1 LLFEHQSGHSAAEA
15 YRNICHALGQEAVTK
30 RTCDNWFHRFNTGD
44 YSLDDLP
51 RSGRPLEVDIE
62 ALRNL
67 VESDPRQTTR
77 SMANTLGCS
86 HAAIEKH
93 LHSMGKVLK
102 IGSWVPHQ
110 LSQKD
115 LDRRA
120 EACTILLSKSR
131 RFDWLDQVVT
141 GDEKWCLYV
150 NHTRKRQWIDKD
162 EEPQSEPKGDLHPK
176 KVMLSVWWDSEGVIH
191 HELLPTNDTVT
202 AASYC
207 DQLERLNSQ
216 LAILRSGHGK
226 VLCCTTMPDRTP
238 RS

>member
-1 LLFEHQSGHSAAEA
+1 MCRSGHCSVVGGGERSCFNFRCEKMEDLKTHLRHCLLFEHQSGHSAAEA

-120 EACTILLSKSR
+120 EACTILLS
-131 RFDWLDQVVT
+131 
-141 GDEKWCLYV
+141 
-150 NHTRKRQWIDKD
+150 
-162 EEPQSEPKGDLHPK
+162 
-176 KVMLSVWWDSEGVIH
+176 
-191 HELLPTNDTVT
+191 
-202 AASYC
+202 
-207 DQLERLNSQ
+207 
-216 LAILRSGHGK
+216 
-226 VLCCTTMPDRTP
+226 
-238 RS
+238 